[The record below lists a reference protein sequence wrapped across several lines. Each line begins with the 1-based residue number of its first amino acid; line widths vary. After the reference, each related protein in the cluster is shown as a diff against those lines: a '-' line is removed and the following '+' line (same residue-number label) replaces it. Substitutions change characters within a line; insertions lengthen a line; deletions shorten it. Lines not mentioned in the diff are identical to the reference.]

1 MAEPMQVEVVSAD
14 RVVWSGKSS
23 NIIAKTVE
31 GEIGI
36 LPGHEPVLGV
46 LVPSAVVI
54 FCDEGTPTR
63 EIVAV
68 DGGFISVSQGR
79 VSILSEYARM
89 ADEVTVAEAEKE
101 LAEAQ
106 RVLDTGDGSDEDRK
120 HLLRATAQLRAAQKA
135 Q

>member
-14 RVVWSGKSS
+14 RVVWSGTST
-23 NIIAKTVE
+23 NVIAKTTD

-36 LPGHEPVLGV
+36 LPGHAPVLAV
-46 LVPSAVVI
+46 LQPSAVVI
-54 FCDEGTPTR
+54 FCEDGKQR

-68 DGGFISVSQGR
+68 DGGFVSVSQGR

-89 ADEVTVAEAEKE
+89 ADEVSVAQAEKE

-106 RVLDTGDGSDEDRK
+106 QRLDTGDGNEEDRQ
-120 HLLRATAQLRAAQKA
+120 HFLRATAQLRAAQKA

>member
-1 MAEPMQVEVVSAD
+1 MQVEVVSAD
-14 RVVWSGKSS
+14 RVVWSGTST
-23 NIIAKTVE
+23 NVIAKTTD

-36 LPGHEPVLGV
+36 LPGHAPVLAV
-46 LVPSAVVI
+46 LQPSAVVI
-54 FCDEGTPTR
+54 FCEDGKQR

-68 DGGFISVSQGR
+68 DGGFVSVSQGR

-89 ADEVTVAEAEKE
+89 AAEVSVAQAEKE

-106 RVLDTGDGSDEDRK
+106 QRLDTGDGNEEDRQ
-120 HLLRATAQLRAAQKA
+120 HFRRAPAQLRAAQKA

>member
-120 HLLRATAQLRAAQKA
+120 VFLRATAQLRAAQKA

>member
-1 MAEPMQVEVVSAD
+1 MQVEVVSAD
-14 RVVWSGKSS
+14 RVVWSGASS

-36 LPGHEPVLGV
+36 LPGHQPVLGV

-54 FCDEGTPTR
+54 MDEGGGR
-63 EIVAV
+63 EVVAV

-89 ADEVTVAEAEKE
+89 ADEVTVAQAEKE
-101 LAEAQ
+101 LAEAE
-106 RVLDTGDGSDEDRK
+106 RHLDAGEGTDDDRK
-120 HLLRATAQLRAAQKA
+120 QVQRATAQLRAAQKA

>member
-1 MAEPMQVEVVSAD
+1 MAEPMQVEVVCAD
-14 RVVWSGKSS
+14 RVVWSGESS

-54 FCDEGTPTR
+54 FDEGGGR
-63 EIVAV
+63 EVVAV

-79 VSILSEYARM
+79 VSILSEYAKLSN
-89 ADEVTVAEAEKE
+89 EVSVAQAEKE

-106 RVLDTGDGSDEDRK
+106 RILDTGDGSDEDRK
-120 HLLRATAQLRAAQKA
+120 HFSRATAQLRAAQKA